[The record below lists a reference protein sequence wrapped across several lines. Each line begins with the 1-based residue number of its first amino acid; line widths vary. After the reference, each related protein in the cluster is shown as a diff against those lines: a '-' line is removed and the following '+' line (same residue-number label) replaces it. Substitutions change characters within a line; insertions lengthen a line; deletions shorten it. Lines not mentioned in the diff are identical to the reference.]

1 MLDRIEVK
9 DFKSYRGRQTMRVPS
24 PSSPPLEGTLA
35 DTPRTHACRGPFHS
49 FTAVIG
55 PNGAGKSN
63 LMDAISFVLGVRS
76 ASLRSTALKDLIYR
90 SGRKANRDKK
100 GKGKAVEGAEDE
112 EDDDE
117 HGDDS
122 EAGDDDADE
131 QNGGDE
137 DDDEDGG
144 IDGERTAWVM
154 AIYVDQ
160 EEQKEW
166 RFQRS

>member
-1 MLDRIEVK
+1 
-9 DFKSYRGRQTMRVPS
+9 
-24 PSSPPLEGTLA
+24 
-35 DTPRTHACRGPFHS
+35 
-49 FTAVIG
+49 
-55 PNGAGKSN
+55 
-63 LMDAISFVLGVRS
+63 MDAISFVLGVRS

-100 GKGKAVEGAEDE
+100 GKGKAVEGADDDDD
-112 EDDDE
+112 DDDE
-117 HGDDS
+117 HDDS
-122 EAGDDDADE
+122 EAGDDDAGE
-131 QNGGDE
+131 QDDGVDDKG
-137 DDDEDGG
+137 DDDEDG

>member
-1 MLDRIEVK
+1 
-9 DFKSYRGRQTMRVPS
+9 
-24 PSSPPLEGTLA
+24 
-35 DTPRTHACRGPFHS
+35 
-49 FTAVIG
+49 
-55 PNGAGKSN
+55 
-63 LMDAISFVLGVRS
+63 MDAISFVLGVRS

>member
-1 MLDRIEVK
+1 
-9 DFKSYRGRQTMRVPS
+9 
-24 PSSPPLEGTLA
+24 
-35 DTPRTHACRGPFHS
+35 GPFHS

-100 GKGKAVEGAEDE
+100 GKGKA
-112 EDDDE
+112 
-117 HGDDS
+117 
-122 EAGDDDADE
+122 
-131 QNGGDE
+131 NGGDE

-144 IDGERTAWVM
+144 IDGQRTAWVM